1 MPAAHTMSP
10 RQSAML
16 SASRVDRP
24 GFVSSGK
31 EISPVF
37 RSLAGKRARGQEGER
52 KEGREGKG
60 EEGRE
65 GRTSDNK
72 RRRERRGQERKKNQ
86 CI

>member
-1 MPAAHTMSP
+1 MPAAHMMSP

-52 KEGREGKG
+52 KEGREG
-60 EEGRE
+60 R
-65 GRTSDNK
+65 RTSGNK

-86 CI
+86 FI